1 MLGPTCNNLK
11 IGWKSLRKPSLTAQY
26 LIEMQQATAHSLAIA
41 YSVVLLF
48 KLTLSTF
55 YVSYF
60 HSMHVAGSHFGHGKI
75 KENRF

>member
-1 MLGPTCNNLK
+1 
-11 IGWKSLRKPSLTAQY
+11 
-26 LIEMQQATAHSLAIA
+26 MQQATAHSLAIA

-60 HSMHVAGSHFGHGKI
+60 HFIYIYTSGDPSMHVAGSHIGHGKI
-75 KENRF
+75 KENSF